1 MKSRSVRMRLTWL
14 ALLAVVAAPLAMAA
28 TPPTPTGHTAKGTP
42 DTGDDETE
50 VSEVVISGHKPPG
63 AVVGDIKPELQL
75 SPADIRAYG
84 VSTVTELLDELAS
97 QTRSDRGRGGE
108 APVVLL
114 NGHRISSFAEIQ
126 NIPTE
131 AILRVDILPEEVG
144 LKYGYTANQRVVN
157 IVLRRRFH
165 AVTAE
170 AGAGGPTE
178 GGEESGSGELD
189 RFRVRGDT
197 RLNLDLKAQASA
209 DLTEADRG
217 IIEPTLPG
225 TIVPGAPTDTGDF
238 RTLVPQSRSVT
249 ANAVYARPIGAGINA
264 TVNATVGATSSEAL
278 LGLPSVSL
286 RVPAAD
292 PFNTTGQ
299 DAIASQ
305 YVGGL
310 GPLRQ
315 DVDGWT
321 AHLGSTFNRDGG
333 EWRLSLTGAYDH
345 ADTETRTDRGVDA
358 TSAQALV
365 SALSPTLDPF
375 LPLSPG
381 ALVPGPRDF
390 ARSITD
396 GANVQF
402 LANGPLVRLPAG
414 ALFAS
419 FKAGD
424 TESRQSSGGTR
435 LGVSQ
440 SFSDSRNDLN
450 GQINLDLPL
459 TSRRANVLPAVG
471 DLSVNVNAALDQL
484 SDFGLLTTLGYGA
497 VWTPRTGINL
507 VVSHTSDQAA
517 PTVQQLAGPL
527 VVTPGVQVFDF
538 VTGQTATV
546 TQTTGGNRALVADRR
561 EVTKIGLT
569 LKPFTTRDLTF
580 TANYVTSHI
589 RNPIQSFPSADA
601 AIQAAFPNRFAR
613 DADGVLTAEDL
624 RPLNFAAQDRSEIR
638 YGLNLTLPI
647 GKQPPP
653 RAFRRPPRDRDGPDG
668 PPPGDDGPR
677 PGGARDG
684 GGPEGGPGGGGG
696 GSGGGRGGGGF
707 RGGGFGGP
715 GGGGRLQLAVYHT
728 VLFDDSFTIK
738 PGGPV
743 LDLLNGSA
751 AGNTGGAPRHEV
763 EAQLGLSENGYGAR
777 LTADWKSG
785 THVIGA
791 PGFSTGDLNFSD
803 IGTINLRVFDT
814 LGPQQKWV
822 RPYRWLWGSRFTI
835 SVTNLFDARIQVR
848 DAAGNTPLIYQS
860 AYLDPAGRTIKV
872 SFRKLFF

>member
-1 MKSRSVRMRLTWL
+1 MQSKQASRPQASF
-14 ALLAVVAAPLAMAA
+14 
-28 TPPTPTGHTAKGTP
+28 
-42 DTGDDETE
+42 GDDETD
-50 VSEVVISGHKPPG
+50 VSEVVVTGRKPPG

-75 SPADIRAYG
+75 SPADIRSYG
-84 VSTVTELLDELAS
+84 VSTVTELLEELAP

-114 NGHRISSFAEIQ
+114 NGHRVSSFAEIQ

-131 AILRVDILPEEVG
+131 AILRIDILPEEVA

-157 IVLRRRFH
+157 IVLAPPLPRHHGGSGSRRTDRRRRRIS
-165 AVTAE
+165 
-170 AGAGGPTE
+170 
-178 GGEESGSGELD
+178 ESAELD

-197 RLNLDLKAQASA
+197 RLNLDLKASDSA

-217 IIEPTLPG
+217 IVGAVLPG
-225 TIVPGAPTDTGDF
+225 VNASGSPTSDTAD
-238 RTLVPQSRSVT
+238 RTLVPETRSVT
-249 ANAVYARPIGAGINA
+249 ANGVYARPIGAGINA
-264 TVNATVGATSSEAL
+264 TVNATLGATSSESL
-278 LGLPSVSL
+278 LGLPGVSL
-286 RVPAAD
+286 RVPAID

-299 DAIASQ
+299 DTVASQ
-305 YVGGL
+305 TLTSL

-321 AHLGSTFNRDGG
+321 AHLGSTLNRDGG

-345 ADTETRTDRGVDA
+345 VATETRTDRGVDPTA
-358 TSAQALV
+358 LQAMV
-365 SALSPTLDPF
+365 AALSPTLDPF
-375 LPLSPG
+375 LPLAPG
-381 ALVPGPRDF
+381 ALAPRPRDS

-396 GANVQF
+396 GANVQM
-402 LANGPLVRLPAG
+402 LANGPLLRLPAG
-414 ALFAS
+414 PLYAS

-424 TESRQSSGGTR
+424 TESWQASSGTR

-440 SFSDSRNDLN
+440 AFNASRNDLS

-459 TSRRANVLPAVG
+459 TSRKANVLPLTG
-471 DLSVNVNAALDQL
+471 DLSVNFNGAVDQL

-497 VWTPRTGINL
+497 VWTPRTGVSF
-507 VVSHTSDQAA
+507 VVSHTSDQVA

-538 VTGQTATV
+538 VTGQTALV
-546 TQTTGGNRALVADRR
+546 TQTSGGVRALTADHRD
-561 EVTKIGLT
+561 VTKIGLT
-569 LKPFTTRDLTF
+569 LKPFAKRDLTF

-589 RNPIQSFPSADA
+589 RNPIQSFPAADA
-601 AIQAAFPNRFAR
+601 DIQDAFPDRFTR
-613 DADGVLTAEDL
+613 DARGLLTAEDI
-624 RPLNFAAQDRSEIR
+624 RPVNFASQDRSELR
-638 YGLNLTLPI
+638 YGLNFTLPV

-653 RAFRRPPRDRDGPDG
+653 RAFRRPPRDRGGPDG

-677 PGGARDG
+677 AG
-684 GGPEGGPGGGGG
+684 GGRDGGPGGGPPGG
-696 GSGGGRGGGGF
+696 GGGFGGGPGGGGF

-715 GGGGRLQLAVYHT
+715 GGGGRLQFAIYHT
-728 VLFDDSFTIK
+728 VLFDDSLLVK
-738 PGGPV
+738 PGGPFI
-743 LDLLNGSA
+743 DLLNGSA
-751 AGNTGGAPRHEV
+751 AGATGGAPRHEV
-763 EAQLGLSENGYGAR
+763 EAQLGLAENGYGAR

-785 THVIGA
+785 THLIGA
-791 PGFSTGDLNFSD
+791 PGSSTGDLDFSD

-822 RPYRWLWGSRFTI
+822 RPYRWLWGARLTVSI
-835 SVTNLFDARIQVR
+835 TNLFDSRIQVR